1 VAPLDVVDVVDSV
14 VTVVA
19 AEVVEVCSPIFSKLQ
34 KSTRVVR
41 ACDDACSLTTSGL
54 VCKTSEM
61 FSC

>member
-14 VTVVA
+14 VTAVA

-41 ACDDACSLTTSGL
+41 ACDDACSMTTSGL
-54 VCKTSEM
+54 VCKA
-61 FSC
+61 